1 MQDTSKN
8 SRDKQRWFHLDETMS
23 VAITDLKN
31 IGGYLGVVFFLILNL
46 CIFCLHSFGK
56 QLGGRRGCECI
67 TLEPSEMIV
76 VSYKHGVLETLIR
89 QIYVVF
95 TVTVITAANN
105 NEKPIVLNWRFL
117 CSLTSEDL

>member
-1 MQDTSKN
+1 M
-8 SRDKQRWFHLDETMS
+8 FFF
-23 VAITDLKN
+23 ILK
-31 IGGYLGVVFFLILNL
+31 L
-46 CIFCLHSFGK
+46 CILCLHSFGK

-76 VSYKHGVLETLIR
+76 VSHKHGVLETLIR

-105 NEKPIVLNWRFL
+105 NEKPIVLNWGFL